1 MAWTWGFYLEVVNIS
16 LCPHHHFVGW
26 DRLTAGAARPTVPK
40 QSEHKNRKP
49 VCMAFKN
56 MKAVVPILLILPL
69 TWYSRSDTES
79 CLLYCSRWCQCPPA
93 GLGSKSIWGS
103 ECASSIPWRKA
114 GSGQRSSP
122 HILHMTWGLVVRLA
136 LGCSPCWP
144 HWLLSMQQCDNWWSR
159 WQKHN
164 IQQLSEM
171 KLGYTVLTYHRN
183 GFGHRCVRLYTCIR
197 MTIDTL
203 TKY

>member
-1 MAWTWGFYLEVVNIS
+1 MIHLSPGVLPWGGKHFLVPS
-16 LCPHHHFVGW
+16 SPFRWLGSTGRRRCTPHC
-26 DRLTAGAARPTVPK
+26 AQTVC
-40 QSEHKNRKP
+40 EHKNRKP
-49 VCMAFKN
+49 LCMAFKN
-56 MKAVVPILLILPL
+56 LKAVVPILLILPL

-93 GLGSKSIWGS
+93 GLGSRSIWGS

-144 HWLLSMQQCDNWWSR
+144 HWHLSMQQCDNWWSR
-159 WQKHN
+159 WQKN
-164 IQQLSEM
+164 TQSDCP
-171 KLGYTVLTYHRN
+171 K
-183 GFGHRCVRLYTCIR
+183 
-197 MTIDTL
+197 
-203 TKY
+203 